1 MRKFK
6 RSSKILKINWL
17 SRYEGTLFIMLIFFI
32 DCLTGSWLE
41 IVGTPSPRD
50 HKELSEQL
58 ILFLSA
64 KGWFVLVPYLMILVM
79 MFRVLKFDIFDILLT
94 TVCILSVI
102 ITQWDYYNNGT
113 SRETGL
119 DWSVFITI
127 FIFIMLLKFSWKK
140 LQKVIYRTRP

>member
-41 IVGTPSPRD
+41 IVGTPSPENYQD
-50 HKELSEQL
+50 LSEQL
-58 ILFLSA
+58 ILFLAA

-102 ITQWDYYNNGT
+102 ITQWDYYNNGN

-119 DWSVFITI
+119 DWSV
-127 FIFIMLLKFSWKK
+127 LLTYS
-140 LQKVIYRTRP
+140 YS

>member
-58 ILFLSA
+58 ILFLAA

-102 ITQWDYYNNGT
+102 ITQWDYYNNGN

-127 FIFIMLLKFSWKK
+127 FRFIILLKLSWKK
-140 LQKVIYRTRP
+140 LQKVILRTRP